1 MDRGSD
7 ELAGGSGLKEAVAV
21 YVCTTMF
28 YVAAMVLFGP
38 LVASVLGGIVVLVI
52 LAFLYAAGSDTPV

>member
-1 MDRGSD
+1 M
-7 ELAGGSGLKEAVAV
+7 KEAVAV
-21 YVCTTMF
+21 YVSTTMF